1 MAITCIAIMA
11 VDYPLFFDRSLAK
24 AEDYGWSFMDV
35 GVSAV
40 MFAAGYSNS
49 LICTHEIPSKK
60 NRSFLRELG
69 SMLFQNFSVLV
80 AASIRFILL
89 IKIVGYHEHVTE
101 WGVHWNFF
109 VTIAIIRFTLVF
121 VRSSKFSM
129 LLGLSLLFG
138 SEMV

>member
-69 SMLFQNFSVLV
+69 SMLF
-80 AASIRFILL
+80 
-89 IKIVGYHEHVTE
+89 
-101 WGVHWNFF
+101 
-109 VTIAIIRFTLVF
+109 
-121 VRSSKFSM
+121 
-129 LLGLSLLFG
+129 
-138 SEMV
+138 

>member
-1 MAITCIAIMA
+1 MA

-60 NRSFLRELG
+60 KRSFLRELG
-69 SMLFQNFSVLV
+69 SMLF
-80 AASIRFILL
+80 
-89 IKIVGYHEHVTE
+89 
-101 WGVHWNFF
+101 
-109 VTIAIIRFTLVF
+109 
-121 VRSSKFSM
+121 
-129 LLGLSLLFG
+129 
-138 SEMV
+138 